1 MSQQESQ
8 EQSLHST
15 LADTAN
21 ILLCT
26 PPMSPAADDSCMEL
40 LTPPTE
46 TDVNVLWVAYSRTP
60 DNCLTHWHQHGNT
73 QPADISIINVGDSV
87 RSASAAT
94 GGGGP
99 GPIQTVASAGDLT
112 GLGIAIS
119 NVLSQ
124 WAETDAQTV
133 VCFDSLTALL
143 QYVEPE
149 KAYEFLHVLTG
160 QLFAADAIAHFHIS
174 PDAHDDQTVA
184 MLRSLFDAEVSI
196 TEDDDRIVLTR

>member
-1 MSQQESQ
+1 
-8 EQSLHST
+8 
-15 LADTAN
+15 
-21 ILLCT
+21 
-26 PPMSPAADDSCMEL
+26 MEL
-40 LTPPTE
+40 LTPPSE

-60 DNCLTHWHQHGNT
+60 DSCLTHWHQHGKT

-94 GGGGP
+94 GESHGGP
-99 GPIQTVASAGDLT
+99 GPIQTLPCAGDLT

-124 WAETDAQTV
+124 WAKTDAQIV

-160 QLFAADAIAHFHIS
+160 RLFAADAIAHFHIS

-184 MLRSLFDAEVSI
+184 MLRSLFDGEVSV